1 MFISSYTTTS
11 FYEKKFIYL
20 FFRMFIFQWIQY
32 SNVFICNF
40 SLRMGPSIKYVHN
53 WQLMEDIAG
62 GVGWGGGGVELLGSS
77 KTRTTARG
85 GKGCHVSFV
94 RTHLHYLFSCFWQ
107 HFCLTVSCLIY
118 RNLILPLFIKDV
130 LMRNGYFS
138 PTRSISVVTKYAF
151 LIMLKIIFAS
161 QS

>member
-62 GVGWGGGGVELLGSS
+62 GVGWGGGG
-77 KTRTTARG
+77 G
-85 GKGCHVSFV
+85 GAFRVIQNADNCAWREGMSRLICTYALTLS
-94 RTHLHYLFSCFWQ
+94 LFMF
-107 HFCLTVSCLIY
+107 LA
-118 RNLILPLFIKDV
+118 
-130 LMRNGYFS
+130 
-138 PTRSISVVTKYAF
+138 AF
-151 LIMLKIIFAS
+151 LSYSVLS
-161 QS
+161 YL